1 MRDSLWHP
9 PIIWIGLAHSEIEI
23 MRGAGE
29 SSSDLSWLLFSIQ
42 GLRYRC
48 WRRCWRRG
56 LIEEENSVSA
66 RSDFGCD
73 FIEVKLHSFGVA
85 GRQHE
90 GGARSA
96 FGADCTEQVG
106 RLGPLVVAA
115 RGREPFL
122 AQR

>member
-48 WRRCWRRG
+48 WRRCYQTISLLGLDRVLRGVLNRR
-56 LIEEENSVSA
+56 
-66 RSDFGCD
+66 
-73 FIEVKLHSFGVA
+73 
-85 GRQHE
+85 
-90 GGARSA
+90 
-96 FGADCTEQVG
+96 
-106 RLGPLVVAA
+106 RLQGH
-115 RGREPFL
+115 
-122 AQR
+122 